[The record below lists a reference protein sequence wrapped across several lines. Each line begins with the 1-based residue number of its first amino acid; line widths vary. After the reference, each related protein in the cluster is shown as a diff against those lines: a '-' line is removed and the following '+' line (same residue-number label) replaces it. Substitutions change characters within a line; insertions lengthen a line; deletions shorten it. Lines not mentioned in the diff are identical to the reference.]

1 MKTSQWR
8 RSSRT
13 GEEGGK
19 CVELNTLVPGQIR
32 DSKNPTGPVLS
43 FDRAELAALLADI
56 KAGKHN
62 L

>member
-1 MKTSQWR
+1 MKTNYWR
-8 RSSRT
+8 KSSRS
-13 GEEGGK
+13 GEEGGN
-19 CVELNTLVPGQIR
+19 CVELNALVPGVIR

-56 KAGKHN
+56 KVGKYS